1 VTDKALLEGAEEE
14 LVEVEDREQDPE
26 EGGWAAQDRALA
38 RPVSVCA
45 HNAAL
50 RPPIKSGHPA
60 IRYSAPSAAQPWSE
74 NKKRMLM
81 GQYRICGRSTG

>member
-14 LVEVEDREQDPE
+14 RGEEEERDPE
-26 EGGWAAQDRALA
+26 EEGWTAPGRA
-38 RPVSVCA
+38 PVHQGSVCA

-50 RPPIKSGHPA
+50 QLPIKSGHPA